1 MKQLQ
6 KAKSLKDQIYEI
18 IKEDII
24 NQTYPHNTVLNEK
37 KISQE
42 LSVSKTPVREALKA
56 LEAEGW
62 VEYVPY
68 KGILVK
74 QMSLEDLK
82 DVFRV
87 RDLKDVFRVRKALE
101 VMVTEAVVQR
111 ITPPLLAELH
121 ASMQK
126 QEALLVNDE
135 PVVEEFIDYDVE
147 FHGILLKIAGSPLLR
162 DLIGQ
167 MRDKSKSF
175 GMQAIFSSRSRYTE
189 TVLEH
194 RRIYEAV
201 AARDMD
207 AAKNAMALHIDNTFN
222 AAMQFIEGRQK

>member
-87 RDLKDVFRVRKALE
+87 RKALE
-101 VMVTEAVVQR
+101 VMVTEAVVER

-201 AARDMD
+201 AARDME

>member
-87 RDLKDVFRVRKALE
+87 RKALE
-101 VMVTEAVVQR
+101 VMVMEAVVQR

>member
-74 QMSLEDLK
+74 QMSLE
-82 DVFRV
+82 
-87 RDLKDVFRVRKALE
+87 DLKDVFRVRKALE

-201 AARDMD
+201 AARDLE

>member
-87 RDLKDVFRVRKALE
+87 RKALE

-135 PVVEEFIDYDVE
+135 PVLEEFIDYDVE

-201 AARDMD
+201 AERDME

>member
-24 NQTYPHNTVLNEK
+24 NQTYPHDTVLNEK

-74 QMSLEDLK
+74 QMSLE
-82 DVFRV
+82 
-87 RDLKDVFRVRKALE
+87 DLKDVFRVRKALE

-201 AARDMD
+201 AARDME

>member
-74 QMSLEDLK
+74 QMSLE
-82 DVFRV
+82 
-87 RDLKDVFRVRKALE
+87 DLKDVFRVRKALE

>member
-6 KAKSLKDQIYEI
+6 KAKFLKDQIYEI

-24 NQTYPHNTVLNEK
+24 NQTYQHNTVLNEK

-87 RDLKDVFRVRKALE
+87 RKALE

-121 ASMQK
+121 QSMQK

-201 AARDMD
+201 AARDLE

>member
-87 RDLKDVFRVRKALE
+87 RKALE

-111 ITPPLLAELH
+111 ITPSLLAELH
-121 ASMQK
+121 QSMQK

>member
-24 NQTYPHNTVLNEK
+24 NQTYQHNTVLNEK

-74 QMSLEDLK
+74 QMSLE
-82 DVFRV
+82 
-87 RDLKDVFRVRKALE
+87 DLKDVFRVRKALE

-222 AAMQFIEGRQK
+222 AAMQFIEGRHK

>member
-74 QMSLEDLK
+74 QMSLE
-82 DVFRV
+82 
-87 RDLKDVFRVRKALE
+87 DLKDVFRVRKALE

-201 AARDMD
+201 AARDME

>member
-42 LSVSKTPVREALKA
+42 MSVSKTPVREALKA

-87 RDLKDVFRVRKALE
+87 RKALE

-121 ASMQK
+121 QSMQK

-162 DLIGQ
+162 DLIRQ

-201 AARDMD
+201 AACDMD

>member
-1 MKQLQ
+1 MKQLE

-24 NQTYPHNTVLNEK
+24 NQTYPDNTVLNEK

-42 LSVSKTPVREALKA
+42 LQVSKTPVREALKA

-74 QMSLEDLK
+74 QMSLDG
-82 DVFRV
+82 
-87 RDLKDVFRVRKALE
+87 LKDVFRVRKALE
-101 VMVTEAVVQR
+101 VMVVESAVEK
-111 ITPPLLAELH
+111 ITPPLLQELEN
-121 ASMQK
+121 SMQK
-126 QEALLVNDE
+126 QEALLKNND
-135 PVVEEFIDYDVE
+135 PVVAEFIDYDLE
-147 FHGILLKIAGSPLLR
+147 FHGILLKIAGSQLLA

-175 GMQAIFSSRSRYTE
+175 GMQAIFASRSRYTE
-189 TVLEH
+189 TITEH
-194 RRIYEAV
+194 RNIYEAV
-201 AARDMD
+201 AAGDLP
-207 AAKNAMALHIDNTFN
+207 AAASAMAKHIDNTYN
-222 AAMQFIEGRQK
+222 AAMQFINGNKK

>member
-1 MKQLQ
+1 MKQLE

-24 NQTYPHNTVLNEK
+24 NQTYPDNTVLNEK

-42 LSVSKTPVREALKA
+42 LQVSKTPVREALKA

-74 QMSLEDLK
+74 QMSLDG
-82 DVFRV
+82 
-87 RDLKDVFRVRKALE
+87 LKDVFRVRKALE
-101 VMVTEAVVQR
+101 VMVVESAVEK
-111 ITPPLLAELH
+111 ITPPLLQELEN
-121 ASMQK
+121 SMQK
-126 QEALLVNDE
+126 QEALLENND
-135 PVVEEFIDYDVE
+135 PVVAEFIDYDLE
-147 FHGILLKIAGSPLLR
+147 FHGILLKIAGSQLLA

-175 GMQAIFSSRSRYTE
+175 GMQAIFASRSRYTE
-189 TVLEH
+189 TITEH
-194 RRIYEAV
+194 RHIYEAV
-201 AARDMD
+201 AAGDLPM
-207 AAKNAMALHIDNTFN
+207 AAAAMAKHIDNTYN
-222 AAMQFIEGRQK
+222 AAMQFINGNKK